1 MIYFEEAQEEESQL
15 TAYYF
20 SGGMGMRGSLPGST
34 RRPVVTYALIAV
46 NVLIWLAM
54 EFEGRSRGGSESPE
68 VLLQFGAMYGP
79 LIAAGEYWRL
89 FTAMFLHVGLLHLA
103 FNGFGLLIF
112 GRIVEGIYG
121 PVRFSLIYVL
131 AGLFG
136 SVASYLLNSVSIGAG
151 ASGAIFGVL
160 GALAAFF
167 LVRREMLGE
176 VGRQNLTGLAVI
188 AAINLVFGFS
198 QPGIDNWAHMGG
210 LVAGFALGMALAP
223 NYRLVDDVF
232 GMGGRLVNVNSLA
245 RSFWVVPV
253 AVALLFGATLLGNSR
268 MPDAQSHIDKAEQ
281 HMQEGDFEASLSELR
296 AALEVATRNRDA
308 EAIANVSALF
318 ERLRR

>member
-1 MIYFEEAQEEESQL
+1 M
-15 TAYYF
+15 
-20 SGGMGMRGSLPGST
+20 
-34 RRPVVTYALIAV
+34 
-46 NVLIWLAM
+46 
-54 EFEGRSRGGSESPE
+54 
-68 VLLQFGAMYGP
+68 LLQFGAMFGP
-79 LIAAGEYWRL
+79 LIASGEYWRL

-112 GRIVEGIYG
+112 GRMVEGIFG
-121 PVRFSLIYVL
+121 PVRFAIIYVL

-136 SVASYLLNSVSIGAG
+136 SVASYLLNSIAIGAG

-167 LVRREMLGE
+167 LARRKELGE
-176 VGRQNLTGLAVI
+176 AGRQNLMGLLVI

-198 QPGIDNWAHMGG
+198 QQGIDNWAHMGG
-210 LVAGFALGMALAP
+210 MVAGFALGMTLAP

-232 GMGGRLVNVNSLA
+232 GMGGRVVNVNAMA

-268 MPDAQSHIDKAEQ
+268 MPDARSHIESAER
-281 HMQEGDFEASLSELR
+281 HLLNGDRDATVRELR
-296 AALEVATRNRDA
+296 AAIEAATKTGDTETLTR
-308 EAIANVSALF
+308 ALAA
-318 ERLRR
+318 LRSLGR

>member
-1 MIYFEEAQEEESQL
+1 MRG
-15 TAYYF
+15 YY
-20 SGGMGMRGSLPGST
+20 SSRGMGMGGSLPGSN
-34 RRPVVTYALIAV
+34 RKPVLTYALIAV

-54 EFEGRSRGGSESPE
+54 EFEGRSRGGSENPE
-68 VLLQFGAMYGP
+68 VLLQFGAMFGP

-89 FTAMFLHVGLLHLA
+89 FTAMFLHVGVLHLA
-103 FNGFGLLIF
+103 FNGFGLFIF
-112 GRIVEGIYG
+112 GRMVEGIYG
-121 PVRFSLIYVL
+121 PIRFAIIYVL

-136 SVASYLLNSVSIGAG
+136 SVASYLLNSIAIGAG

-167 LVRREMLGE
+167 LARREELGE
-176 VGRQNLTGLAVI
+176 AGRQNLMGLLVI
-188 AAINLVFGFS
+188 AGINLVFGFS

-210 LVAGFALGMALAP
+210 LAAGFALGMTLAP
-223 NYRLVDDVF
+223 NYRLVNDVF
-232 GMGGRLVNVNSLA
+232 GMGGRFVDVNTIA

-281 HMQEGDFEASLSELR
+281 HFQEGDVEASLSELR

>member
-1 MIYFEEAQEEESQL
+1 MTGNYFR
-15 TAYYF
+15 
-20 SGGMGMRGSLPGST
+20 GGMGLGGGLPGSE

-54 EFEGRSRGGSESPE
+54 EFEGRSRGGSQNQA
-68 VLLQFGAMYGP
+68 VLLQFGALYGP
-79 LIAAGEYWRL
+79 WIAAGEYWRL
-89 FTAMFLHVGLLHLA
+89 FTAMFLHIGLLHLA

-121 PVRFSLIYVL
+121 PVRFGLIYVL

-136 SVASYLLNSVSIGAG
+136 SVASYLLNSASIGAG

-167 LVRREMLGE
+167 LARREVLGE

-188 AAINLVFGFS
+188 AAINLVFGFI

-210 LVAGFALGMALAP
+210 LAAGFALGMALAP
-223 NYRLVDDVF
+223 NYRLVDDTF
-232 GMGGRLVNVNSLA
+232 GMGGRLRDVNPVA
-245 RSFWVVPV
+245 RSFWVVPI

-268 MPDAQSHIDKAEQ
+268 IPSAQSHIDKAEQ
-281 HMQEGDFEASLSELR
+281 HLQQGEFEGALSELR
-296 AALEVATRNRDA
+296 AALDIARRNGDA
-308 EAIANVSALF
+308 EAIAKVSVLV
-318 ERLRR
+318 ERLSR